1 MIRISGVVLDDNK
14 QIRFALSNVKGVGKS
29 NVKVILDKLA
39 IPHTTI
45 VKDLDADQVL
55 SIRKELEESYI
66 VEEDLRR
73 IVKENIDRHIRS
85 KSWRGLRHKAK
96 MPVRGQR
103 TKTNSRTV
111 RGNVRNTAGSG
122 RAKSAG
128 LT

>member
-1 MIRISGVVLDDNK
+1 MIRISGVSIEDNQ
-14 QIRFALSNVKGVGKS
+14 QIRFGLTRVKGVGKS
-29 NVKVILDKLA
+29 NVKPILDKLKIEYNA
-39 IPHTTI
+39 
-45 VKDLDADQVL
+45 KAGDLTEEQVV
-55 SIRKELEESYI
+55 SIRKELENYI
-66 VEEDLRR
+66 TEEDLTRQ
-73 IVKENIDRHIRS
+73 VKENIKRVVRI
-85 KSWRGLRHKAK
+85 KTYKGLRHKAH